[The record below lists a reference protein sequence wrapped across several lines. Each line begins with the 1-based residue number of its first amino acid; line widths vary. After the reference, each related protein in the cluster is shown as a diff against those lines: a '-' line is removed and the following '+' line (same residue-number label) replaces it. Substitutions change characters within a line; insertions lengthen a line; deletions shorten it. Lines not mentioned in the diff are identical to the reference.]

1 MNTDETLACA
11 MCAQGQGE
19 VMVLDYAKQHPG
31 EIEACVAKPGLI
43 TNGTWKDTLM
53 SAGLKVTGLAGSVRL
68 SQVAAAML
76 RQVVNGFEKEPLQN
90 DDLVRLGS

>member
-1 MNTDETLACA
+1 
-11 MCAQGQGE
+11 
-19 VMVLDYAKQHPG
+19 MVLDYAKQHPG

>member
-1 MNTDETLACA
+1 
-11 MCAQGQGE
+11 
-19 VMVLDYAKQHPG
+19 
-31 EIEACVAKPGLI
+31 
-43 TNGTWKDTLM
+43 M
-53 SAGLKVTGLAGSVRL
+53 SAGLKVTGLAGSVQR